1 MKNKW
6 IIIGVILAIMAGGFS
21 LYRFVKLKSGWI
33 ENTEKKI
40 VNNKDE
46 KKSVGIN
53 MNARLQQENGVVV
66 AVATRQLFTE
76 VMTATG
82 KVEAD
87 ADRIAHVSPRI
98 SGQIVSVQAS
108 LGDRVTAG
116 QTLLTLKSL
125 EMAEAANRFRL
136 SKTKLALAEANMMRI
151 RTLVDKKIV
160 ARKELLQAETDYKIA
175 QTELQND
182 QERLSLYGASS
193 SKVQSSSYNK
203 ASLMVPAP
211 ISGTITEKH
220 AIVGELSDPSKSLFT
235 VVDLSSI
242 WVVVDIYE
250 KDLAKV
256 RTGQRATVTVD
267 AYPDVK
273 LTGHV
278 TYIADVLDAATRT
291 LKVRVEV
298 PNPGRMLK
306 PEMFARVELAP
317 SASAVMTLAVPED
330 AIQEIDGKKVIFV
343 ADDRG
348 EVFRPETV
356 ETGRSSG
363 GLVEIISGL
372 REGQRYAGKGS
383 FVLKSELKKGELEG
397 GRE

>member
-21 LYRFVKLKSGWI
+21 LYRFVKVKSGWI

-66 AVATRQLFTE
+66 AVATRQRFTE

-356 ETGRSSG
+356 ETGRFSG
-363 GLVEIISGL
+363 GQVEIISGL

-383 FVLKSELKKGELEG
+383 FILKSELKKGELEG
-397 GRE
+397 GGD

>member
-21 LYRFVKLKSGWI
+21 LYRFVKVKSGWI

-66 AVATRQLFTE
+66 AVATRQRFTE

-108 LGDRVTAG
+108 LGEHVTAG

-356 ETGRSSG
+356 ETGRFSG
-363 GLVEIISGL
+363 GQVEIISGL

-383 FVLKSELKKGELEG
+383 FILKSELKKGELEG
-397 GRE
+397 GGD

>member
-6 IIIGVILAIMAGGFS
+6 IIIGVLLATITGGFY
-21 LYRFVKLKSGWI
+21 LYRFINLKSGWV
-33 ENTEKKI
+33 EKTEKRMA
-40 VNNKDE
+40 VNKDE
-46 KKSVGIN
+46 KSVGIK
-53 MNARLQQENGVVV
+53 MNARRQKENGVVV
-66 AVATRQLFTE
+66 AVATRQSFTE
-76 VMTATG
+76 VIAATG
-82 KVEAD
+82 KVEAN
-87 ADRIAHVSPRI
+87 ADRVAHVSPRI

-108 LGDRVTAG
+108 LGDRVNAG

-125 EMAEAANRFRL
+125 EMAEAANRSRL

-151 RTLVDKKIV
+151 RTLAEKKIV
-160 ARKELLQAETDYKIA
+160 ARKELLQAETDYQLA
-175 QTELQND
+175 QTERQND
-182 QERLSLYGASS
+182 QERLSLYGASNS
-193 SKVQSSSYNK
+193 NLQSNSHNK
-203 ASLMVPAP
+203 TSLMVHAP

-256 RTGQRATVTVD
+256 SRGQQAIVTVD
-267 AYPDVK
+267 AWPDLK
-273 LTGHV
+273 LTGRV
-278 TYIADVLDAATRT
+278 TYLADMLDAATRT

-298 PNPGRMLK
+298 PNPRRMLK
-306 PEMFARVELAP
+306 PEMFARVELTP
-317 SASAVMTLAVPED
+317 PASAVMTIAVPED
-330 AIQEIDGKKVIFV
+330 AIQEIDSKKVIFI
-343 ADDRG
+343 ADESS

-363 GLVEIISGL
+363 GLVEIISGI

-383 FVLKSELKKGELEG
+383 FILKSELKKGELEG
-397 GRE
+397 GGE

>member
-6 IIIGVILAIMAGGFS
+6 IIIGVLLATITGGFY
-21 LYRFVKLKSGWI
+21 LYRFINLKSGWV
-33 ENTEKKI
+33 EKTEKRMA
-40 VNNKDE
+40 VNKDE
-46 KKSVGIN
+46 KSVGIK
-53 MNARLQQENGVVV
+53 MNARRQKENGVVV
-66 AVATRQLFTE
+66 AVATRQSFTE
-76 VMTATG
+76 VIAATG
-82 KVEAD
+82 KVEAN
-87 ADRIAHVSPRI
+87 ADRVAHVSPRI

-108 LGDRVTAG
+108 LGDRVNAG

-125 EMAEAANRFRL
+125 EMAEAANRSRL

-151 RTLVDKKIV
+151 RTLVEKKIV
-160 ARKELLQAETDYKIA
+160 ARKELLQAETDYQLA
-175 QTELQND
+175 QTERQND
-182 QERLSLYGASS
+182 QERLSLYGASNS
-193 SKVQSSSYNK
+193 NLQSNSHNK
-203 ASLMVPAP
+203 TSLMVHAP

-256 RTGQRATVTVD
+256 SRGQQAIVTVD
-267 AYPDVK
+267 AWPDLK
-273 LTGHV
+273 LTGRV
-278 TYIADVLDAATRT
+278 TYLADMLDAATRT

-298 PNPGRMLK
+298 PNPRRMLK
-306 PEMFARVELAP
+306 PEMFARVELTP
-317 SASAVMTLAVPED
+317 PASAVMTIAVPED
-330 AIQEIDGKKVIFV
+330 AIQEIDSKKVIFI
-343 ADDRG
+343 ADESS

-363 GLVEIISGL
+363 GLVEIISGI

-383 FVLKSELKKGELEG
+383 FILKSELKKGELEG
-397 GRE
+397 GGE

>member
-21 LYRFVKLKSGWI
+21 LYRFVKVKSGWI

-66 AVATRQLFTE
+66 AVATRQRFTE

-108 LGDRVTAG
+108 LGEHVTAG

-151 RTLVDKKIV
+151 RTLVEKKIV

-356 ETGRSSG
+356 ETGRFSG
-363 GLVEIISGL
+363 GQVEIISGL

-383 FVLKSELKKGELEG
+383 FILKSELKKGELEG
-397 GRE
+397 GGD